1 MDERK
6 FLPQVLRV
14 IEKAYGPGG
23 ALEGLPEWKNAALAT
38 QYQQASWMAFCRGE
52 RGTAMRHWLK
62 AVRYNVVGPKRIK
75 KPWLKLAHRYMF
87 GRQPDSTE

>member
-38 QYQQASWMAFCRGE
+38 QYQQASWMAFCRGS
-52 RGTAMRHWLK
+52 RRTATRHLFV
-62 AVRYNVVGPKRIK
+62 ALGLSIIGPKRRNF
-75 KPWLKLAHRYMF
+75 PWMKLFYRYF
-87 GRQPDSTE
+87 AGRMEGA

>member
-62 AVRYNVVGPKRIK
+62 AVRYNVMGPRRIH
-75 KPWLKLAHRYMF
+75 KPWVKLAYRYVM
-87 GRQPDSTE
+87 GQAPSGTE